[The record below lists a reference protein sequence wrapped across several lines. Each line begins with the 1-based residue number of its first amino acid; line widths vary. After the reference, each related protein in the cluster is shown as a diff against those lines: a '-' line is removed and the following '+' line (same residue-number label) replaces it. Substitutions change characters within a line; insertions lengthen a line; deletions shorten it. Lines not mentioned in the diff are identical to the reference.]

1 MQSFDTYHL
10 TNVDVSD
17 KTLKGLLI
25 WLLSGLI
32 LLVSLVITG
41 FLLGR
46 KYVGK
51 LLAAGKI

>member
-1 MQSFDTYHL
+1 MRSFDTYHL

-17 KTLKGLLI
+17 KTQKSQLVWILTGFGLLV
-25 WLLSGLI
+25 L
-32 LLVSLVITG
+32 LVITG